1 MKINEKEAGD
11 SPFFD
16 DLNSMGISVNFSLQ
30 ILFVRLCQAGL
41 LSTSSST
48 GYILASV
55 SAR

>member
-41 LSTSSST
+41 
-48 GYILASV
+48 
-55 SAR
+55 